1 MIGIVGKIKVS
12 YCMLKEK
19 YEELYDPITTN
30 EFCLSQCKKV
40 RFRVEEITYIEDTIY
55 GVVLSML
62 EPYFKE
68 DEFIIDSREV
78 EFKINEYGISGK
90 ISLSY

>member
-1 MIGIVGKIKVS
+1 MIGIVGKIKIS
-12 YCMLKEK
+12 YCMSMEE
-19 YEELYDPITTN
+19 YEESYDPKTTN
-30 EFCLSQCKKV
+30 EFCLSQCNKV

-62 EPYFKE
+62 EPYFME
-68 DEFIIDSREV
+68 DEFIIDDRV
-78 EFKINEYGISGK
+78 AEFKINEYGISGK